1 MFAGGWSQ
9 SVAVDFWRHTGW
21 SISDRPA
28 EKSTK
33 YDQNLTFFKIFP
45 KSRTFSMKIRQF
57 HRKILSEFRPKSRFV
72 TTTVEVGAVDYW
84 QLTVN
89 TENNQSSSE
98 ISQKLVSN
106 PPLPLSLPARR
117 LTHTY
122 VQTIYVTIFM
132 WSEF

>member
-21 SISDRPA
+21 SISNQPA

-57 HRKILSEFRPKSRFV
+57 HRKILSKFRPKSRQRSGRFV
-72 TTTVEVGAVDYW
+72 TTTVKVGAVDYW

-89 TENNQSSSE
+89 TKYNQSSSE

-106 PPLPLSLPARR
+106 PPLPLSLPSRHENQLRKLTR
-117 LTHTY
+117 L
-122 VQTIYVTIFM
+122 
-132 WSEF
+132 